1 MIIRNGDKEERA
13 LAEIGREGHRER
25 MRQAYLCGDM
35 ENAPAHNLLELF
47 LSIIIPRKD
56 VKQLSYDLINKFGSL
71 EAVFS
76 ASPYELMTV
85 KGIGEST
92 AIALSLVDKFYTK
105 INVDKNN
112 SIHRFKSMDECY
124 DFCRNLLKNEKN
136 EKVYIITLTSLLS
149 VINCYKV
156 GEGSVLSSNVDM
168 KSILTYTIKDNAAYV
183 LITHNHPNGSPH
195 PSGEDA
201 SFTVKLKDMLETI
214 NVKLFDHIIVS
225 GEDAI
230 SLKHSSDYRLNL

>member
-1 MIIRNGDKEERA
+1 M
-13 LAEIGREGHRER
+13 AEIGREGHRER

-124 DFCRNLLKNEKN
+124 DFCRNLLNNEKN

-149 VINCYKV
+149 VISCYKV

-225 GEDAI
+225 GDDAI

>member
-1 MIIRNGDKEERA
+1 M
-13 LAEIGREGHRER
+13 AEIGREGHRER

-85 KGIGEST
+85 KGIGESS

-149 VINCYKV
+149 VISCYKV

-225 GEDAI
+225 GDDAI